1 MKMTL
6 LLSVCAGIATNC
18 AAQPVLAEY
27 DWSNLAQA
35 RQLLGGEPTII
46 DGRKALKIVST
57 NDTALQVQIVK
68 LVKPPITKKLYAI
81 AGEIKYEGVRG
92 TGYLEMWNYF
102 PPLKPDMP
110 EGAYFSRTLGEGG
123 EMGQITG
130 SSNWRRFLLPFDRTG
145 TSEVPTR
152 LELNLF
158 LAAQGTVYLGP
169 IKLVQYSGELASGAG
184 STEAWWPDWAGG
196 LIGGL
201 GGALLGSM
209 GSLLAWLAAKGKA
222 RDFVLLSLKS
232 LIAVGVL
239 SSAAGFLALGLK
251 QPYGV
256 WFVLLLGGVL
266 LLAILPFRLRDY
278 QRRYQELEMRKMT
291 ALDA

>member
-1 MKMTL
+1 MKTTL
-6 LLSVCAGIATNC
+6 LLSVCVGIATSC
-18 AAQPVLAEY
+18 AAQQVLAEY

-35 RQLLGGEPTII
+35 RQLLGGEPTMI
-46 DGRKALKIVST
+46 DGRKALKIVNT

-68 LVKPPITKKLYAI
+68 LVKPAITKKLYAI
-81 AGEIKYEGVRG
+81 VGEVKYEGVRG

-102 PPLKPDMP
+102 PPLKAGMP

-130 SSNWRRFLLPFDRTG
+130 SSNWRPFLLPFDRTG

-152 LELNLF
+152 LEMNLF

-169 IKLVQYSGELASGAG
+169 VKLVQYSGGFRPAAG
-184 STEAWWPDWAGG
+184 SREAWWPDWAGG

-232 LIAVGVL
+232 LIAFGVL
-239 SSAAGFLALGLK
+239 SSAAGFLALSLK

-266 LLAILPFRLRDY
+266 LVSILPFRLRDY
-278 QRRYQELEMRKMT
+278 QRRYQELEIRKMT